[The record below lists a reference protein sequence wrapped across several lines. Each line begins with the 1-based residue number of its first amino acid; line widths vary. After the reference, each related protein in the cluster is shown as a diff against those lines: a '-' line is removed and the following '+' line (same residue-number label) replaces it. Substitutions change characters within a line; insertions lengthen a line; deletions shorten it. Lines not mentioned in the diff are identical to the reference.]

1 MLQIFILATEPNT
14 VFLLIVALTCWHEIS
29 PACDC
34 IYSAHL
40 YTVTCNALLCL
51 KFGERYLE
59 KVLKS
64 VKCKCLIPVV
74 TLFVMKPRSICG
86 KTNNTFHHCYSQNF
100 NIYKRL
106 FLDLINLPDTDGPE
120 SYRMWGDLR
129 NFLLQLVD
137 HNRIA
142 WDEKHLLMWSIM
154 LNVVIAV
161 KLRGDLVFSLWFS
174 VWEHVQVGRGELSG
188 SWRLWT
194 DAADR
199 SLLRN
204 EICRQRS
211 GAAGTPNATDY
222 FLPFLT
228 KQGSD
233 R

>member
-64 VKCKCLIPVV
+64 VKYKCLIPVV

-142 WDEKHLLMWSIM
+142 
-154 LNVVIAV
+154 
-161 KLRGDLVFSLWFS
+161 
-174 VWEHVQVGRGELSG
+174 
-188 SWRLWT
+188 
-194 DAADR
+194 
-199 SLLRN
+199 
-204 EICRQRS
+204 
-211 GAAGTPNATDY
+211 
-222 FLPFLT
+222 
-228 KQGSD
+228 
-233 R
+233 